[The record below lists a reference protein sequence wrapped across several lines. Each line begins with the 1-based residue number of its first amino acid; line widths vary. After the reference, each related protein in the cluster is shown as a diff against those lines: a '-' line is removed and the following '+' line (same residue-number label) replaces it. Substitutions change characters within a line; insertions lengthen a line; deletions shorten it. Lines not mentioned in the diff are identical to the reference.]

1 MDKQEILR
9 HIQGFCPDFT
19 LDGER
24 YVYTDNIFICGM
36 EIHDD
41 AITVFY
47 PHYNQERCDVYP
59 GINNYDDIVA
69 VWGEYRARLAKTK
82 KKLVKSSV

>member
-36 EIHDD
+36 EVMNG

-47 PHYNQERCDVYP
+47 PHYNRERCDVYP
-59 GINNYDDIVA
+59 VTKYDDIIDI
-69 VWGEYRARLAKTK
+69 WSEYRYRLNKTK
-82 KKLVKSSV
+82 SKLVQS